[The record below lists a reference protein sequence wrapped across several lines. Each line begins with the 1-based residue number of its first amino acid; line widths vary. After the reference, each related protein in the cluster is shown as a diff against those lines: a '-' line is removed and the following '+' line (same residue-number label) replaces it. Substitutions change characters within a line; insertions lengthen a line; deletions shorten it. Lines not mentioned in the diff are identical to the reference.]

1 MTIRN
6 RRKNKDQLPRSAPA
20 DTPESRK
27 LDIIALDAD
36 GDTWMAKWNRLFSLF
51 GIQHLRSP
59 MFFHV
64 DPSDRDALLAYA
76 YAQGRE
82 KELQCLPGCAGK
94 EVSKHRKKKRMHAR
108 GRVSQSGPD
117 VDERDRKDYFTP
129 STSVFRAHCSEVAK
143 CYKLSDDMVR
153 KERVV
158 DITYGELGTLRDTER
173 DSVIEDDEEEEGQDA
188 KVFKI
193 QSDKGSH
200 YARTV
205 VLAIGP
211 GNAPSIPSVL
221 GLPSS
226 PAETPHTGF
235 SHALH
240 LSRFPTPRLEAKI
253 KSGAATSV
261 LIVGGGLTSVQL
273 ADLAIKKGVR
283 KVWLL
288 MRGDVKVKYF
298 DIGLDWVGKFRNV
311 KQAEFWSADSDEG
324 MAEAQKL
331 YEEKLISVRT
341 SGNVPRGAQRRQ
353 YHPALSQDPEC
364 AYGDWKSV
372 TAHLHDPRIR
382 EMEC

>member
-6 RRKNKDQLPRSAPA
+6 RRKNKDQLPRSSTASA
-20 DTPESRK
+20 SESRK
-27 LDIIALDAD
+27 IDMVILDAD

-51 GIQHLRSP
+51 GIEHLRSP

-94 EVSKHRKKKRMHAR
+94 EVSKYRKKKRIHAR
-108 GRVSQSGPD
+108 GHVSQSGPD

-129 STSVFRAHCSEVAK
+129 STSVFRAHCSEVAR
-143 CYKLSDDMVR
+143 CYGLGDELVR
-153 KERVV
+153 KEKVL
-158 DITYGELGTLRDTER
+158 DLAYSEIDTFRDAEH
-173 DSVIEDDEEEEGQDA
+173 DSVIEEDIEDTCA
-188 KVFKI
+188 KVFKVE
-193 QSDKGSH
+193 SDQGTH
-200 YARTV
+200 YARAV

-211 GNAPSIPSVL
+211 GNIPKVPAIC

-226 PAETPHTGF
+226 TAETPHPGF
-235 SHALH
+235 SHALKLH
-240 LSRFPTPRLEAKI
+240 QFPTPSLQARI
-253 KSGAATSV
+253 HSGASTNV

-273 ADLAIKKGVR
+273 ADLALKQGVS

-311 KQAEFWSADSDEG
+311 KQAEFWSADTDEG
-324 MAEAQKL
+324 
-331 YEEKLISVRT
+331 T
-341 SGNVPRGAQRRQ
+341 
-353 YHPALSQDPEC
+353 
-364 AYGDWKSV
+364 
-372 TAHLHDPRIR
+372 
-382 EMEC
+382 